1 MWLVWQS
8 LCGPDRMLTQLAV
21 LLLLLLLLLQA
32 SLADH
37 RVPDYVAEDPL
48 IKVMGV
54 TREQVVEALQ
64 SVGFSEDLLVRRLGF
79 ISISIYIHHH
89 YIHFHY
95 YYYGYHHQ

>member
-1 MWLVWQS
+1 MSQQHVNS
-8 LCGPDRMLTQLAV
+8 
-21 LLLLLLLLLQA
+21 LLLPLLQA

-64 SVGFSEDLLVRRLGF
+64 SVGFSDDLLVSLVKLVV
-79 ISISIYIHHH
+79 ISLSY
-89 YIHFHY
+89 FACT
-95 YYYGYHHQ
+95 GCSSSQLAG

>member
-1 MWLVWQS
+1 MSQQHVN
-8 LCGPDRMLTQLAV
+8 
-21 LLLLLLLLLQA
+21 LLLLLLLQA

-64 SVGFSEDLLVRRLGF
+64 SVGFSDDLLVSLVKVVV
-79 ISISIYIHHH
+79 
-89 YIHFHY
+89 
-95 YYYGYHHQ
+95 